1 MSFLKRTIFKFRNGL
16 FMLSIVSRLNRI
28 GIDLKPYYL
37 FRESLEGA
45 QEPQINGDL
54 SEYECQMLGSD
65 DMNEL
70 DQEIEDFNAERKI
83 EVLKSGEKCIG
94 LKHNGKIVALMWIS
108 CNEFCYGSTYRKLN
122 ENEAWLAAMHTLD
135 SYRGKNLAPYLRY
148 KSYEFLKDIGR
159 DVLYSA
165 SEYFNT
171 PAIKFKQKLN
181 ARKLKLVFYCKFFDK
196 FLWSFTVRTYPAM
209 KSAYNI

>member
-1 MSFLKRTIFKFRNGL
+1 MLSFVSSLKRF
-16 FMLSIVSRLNRI
+16 

-37 FRESLEGA
+37 FMESLEEA
-45 QEPQINGDL
+45 LEPQIDGDL
-54 SEYECQMLGSD
+54 SEYRCQMLGSD
-65 DMNEL
+65 DMKEL
-70 DQEIEDFNAERKI
+70 DMVIKDFNSERKI

-94 LKHNGKIVALMWIS
+94 LKHNSKIVALMWIS
-108 CNEFCYGSTYRKLN
+108 CNEFRYGSTYRKLN

-148 KSYEFLKDIGR
+148 KSYEFLQNMGR

-171 PAIKFKQKLN
+171 PAIKFKEKLN
-181 ARKLKLVFYCKFFDK
+181 ARKLKLIFYCKFFDK
-196 FLWSFTVRTYPAM
+196 FLLSFTVRTYPALKLTDNHGKQV
-209 KSAYNI
+209 KSEKR